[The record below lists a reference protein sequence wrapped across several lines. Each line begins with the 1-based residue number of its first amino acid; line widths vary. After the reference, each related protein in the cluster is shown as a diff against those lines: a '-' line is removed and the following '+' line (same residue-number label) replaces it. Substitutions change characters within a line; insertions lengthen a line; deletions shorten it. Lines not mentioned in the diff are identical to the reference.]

1 MGESIE
7 NDDLPD
13 SVDNITLDHDKT
25 ADDSIEFV

>member
-7 NDDLPD
+7 IDKKSD

-25 ADDSIEFV
+25 ANDLNEFM